1 MAEDG
6 TLVLAYVITRG
17 YGPEGKRQQEL
28 IDGVYVIRST
38 DQGKTWGPP
47 SKIDKF
53 PSQDLSPYG
62 KIINIEDGG
71 LLMHIYAEDD
81 LLDVGAKEGRYYA
94 YASRSWDGGKTW
106 DDVSFMSDG
115 FGEVGFLQ
123 TKEKKILAAMR
134 AVDRSEG
141 GIDPPL

>member
-1 MAEDG
+1 MDRAGRLDLVFSSEDGETWSAPQTVVEGPDDDRNPALGVAEDG

-17 YGPEGKRQQEL
+17 YSPDGKLPQEL

-38 DQGKTWGPP
+38 DQEKRWGPP

-81 LLDVGAKEGRYYA
+81 SLGGRQQITFPF
-94 YASRSWDGGKTW
+94 RKW
-106 DDVSFMSDG
+106 F
-115 FGEVGFLQ
+115 
-123 TKEKKILAAMR
+123 
-134 AVDRSEG
+134 
-141 GIDPPL
+141 